1 MQRNAPKR
9 WAAGGLALAA
19 AGLLTVTVA
28 ACSTTGSAGG
38 VTTGST
44 APGSVA
50 SGAASPANTANTA
63 VSDTSPARAASGPAG
78 GPVPRGFQPVSMTF
92 VSASDGW
99 VLGTAPCP
107 QQPCTSVVRTTD
119 GGRSWIGIPAPRY
132 PLATPNQQRGL
143 SDIRFA
149 DTLDGFAFG
158 TRLWVTHNGGATWR
172 HVALPGPIGDLE
184 TSDGVVY
191 AAVMTGANAVTVYES
206 PARGGNWAPVPGLPA
221 GVRSEGFLGMITLH
235 GPAAWII
242 LGDRLYASPTGRN
255 WVEEPVTCG
264 SNDGMASVAAY
275 STRQLALLCTGDPA
289 MGSAQK
295 ELLAS
300 ADGGARFTRR
310 GAPPMGGDS
319 FDQLAQPTAGH
330 IFIATFSGAT
340 WLYVSDNGGRTWDQ
354 ALRLA
359 DGGLGWSDFGFT
371 TPTQGAAIEG
381 NLGQA
386 GRMYMTWDAGLAWQ
400 PVTF

>member
-1 MQRNAPKR
+1 MQRNAPTR
-9 WAAGGLALAA
+9 WAANGLALAA
-19 AGLLTVTVA
+19 AGLLAVTVA
-28 ACSTTGSAGG
+28 ACTATGSAGG
-38 VTTGST
+38 ATAGST
-44 APGSVA
+44 APGSA
-50 SGAASPANTANTA
+50 GSGAASPAAPASAA

-99 VLGTAPCP
+99 VLGTAPCA

-132 PLATPNQQRGL
+132 PLATPNRPRGL

-158 TRLWVTHNGGATWR
+158 TQLWVTHNGGATWR

-191 AAVMTGANAVTVYES
+191 AAVLTGASAVTVYES
-206 PARGGNWAPVPGLPA
+206 PASGGNWTPVPGLPA
-221 GVRSEGFLGMITLH
+221 GVRSEAFLGMITLH

-242 LGDRLYASPTGRN
+242 LGDRLYASATGRN
-255 WVEEPVTCG
+255 WVREPVTCG
-264 SNDGMASVAAY
+264 SNYGMVSVAAY
-275 STRQLALLCTGDPA
+275 STRQLTLLCTGDPA

-295 ELLAS
+295 VLLAS

-310 GAPPMGGDS
+310 GVAPQGGDG

-340 WLYVSDNGGRTWDQ
+340 WLYVSGNGGRTWDQ

-386 GRMYMTWDAGLAWQ
+386 GRMYMSWDAGLAWH